1 MRDRVGAY
9 RWRHHH
15 LSLLLSEHIGILRD
29 LERQNFAFVDLL
41 AANGAQQVLASSGVE
56 LFIVNEAGF
65 VDLVADVARQI
76 DDLVLRLELARAD
89 RTQAHRAFKRESI
102 YNFLPQLGAQTVL
115 DRTLLL

>member
-1 MRDRVGAY
+1 MRDRVGAF
-9 RWRHHH
+9 RWRHNH

-29 LERQNFAFVDLL
+29 LERQNLAFVDLL
-41 AANGAQQVLASSGVE
+41 AANGAQQVLASPGVE

-65 VDLVADVARQI
+65 VNLVADVARQI

-102 YNFLPQLGAQTVL
+102 DNFLP
-115 DRTLLL
+115 